1 MNIMF
6 IAPPA
11 AGKGTLS
18 NRLKE
23 KYHFNHISA
32 GEVLREEAK
41 SGSELGLEIK
51 KLIDNGE
58 LVDDSILKRL
68 IKKKLSTIDLSKGII
83 MDGYPRK
90 INQLYDYEDIL
101 KELGE
106 ELGFV
111 FYLNLDKE
119 ELLKRALG
127 RMNCPNC
134 NKDYNVLSGFNTP
147 KNEGMCD
154 ICNIPLVSRADDTEE
169 SFYKRYDNYVK
180 ETAPIVDLLKTK
192 NKIIELNSISTDAA
206 FEQIERYLNNDNN

>member
-23 KYHFNHISA
+23 EYHFNHISA
-32 GEVLREEAK
+32 GEVLRDEAK

-68 IKKKLSTIDLSKGII
+68 IKNKLSTLDLSKGII

-106 ELGFV
+106 ELGYV
-111 FYLNLDKE
+111 FYLNLDKD

-134 NKDYNVLSGFNTP
+134 KRDYNVLSGFNTP

-154 ICNIPLVSRADDTEE
+154 ECNVPLVSRADDTEE

-180 ETAPIVDLLKTK
+180 ETAPIVDLLRAK
-192 NKIIELNSISTDAA
+192 NKLIELSTSSTDDAYK
-206 FEQIERYLNNDNN
+206 EIERYLNNDNN

>member
-1 MNIMF
+1 MNVMF

-18 NRLKE
+18 NKLKE
-23 KYHFNHISA
+23 KYNFNHISA
-32 GEVLREEAK
+32 GEVLREEAR
-41 SGSELGLEIK
+41 SGSELGNEIK

-68 IKKKLSTIDLSKGII
+68 IKNKLSKLDLSKGII

-106 ELGFV
+106 ELGYV

-134 NKDYNVLSGFNTP
+134 NKDYNALSGYNTP
-147 KNEGMCD
+147 KNPGICD
-154 ICNIPLVSRADDTEE
+154 NCNVPLVSRADDTEE
-169 SFYKRYDNYVK
+169 SFYKRYDNYVR
-180 ETAPIVDLLKTK
+180 ETAPIVDLLRAK
-192 NKIIELNSISTDAA
+192 NKIIELNTTLTDLA
-206 FEQIERYLNNDNN
+206 FEQIERCLNNDNN